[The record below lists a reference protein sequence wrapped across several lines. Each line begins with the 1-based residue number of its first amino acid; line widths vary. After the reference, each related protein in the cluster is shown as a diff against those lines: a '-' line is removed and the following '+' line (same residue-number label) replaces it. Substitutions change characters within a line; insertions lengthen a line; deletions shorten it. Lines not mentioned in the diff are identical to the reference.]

1 MTRPAPPPAAPPG
14 QTPKQTPGERQRET
28 SRETLVLI
36 ALVGATVLPELVL
49 VLADQGLI
57 GSARWRPLAWQYGG
71 FWAGVLHGW
80 RPNFAAQ
87 PVTMFVTHAF
97 LHAGPGHMIGNAVTL
112 AALGPAVIARFGARG
127 FLAVYAA
134 AVLGGG
140 LAFGLLSS
148 SPAPMVGASGAI
160 FGLVGA
166 WTWMQAADRAA
177 AGAGPVAVALRVLG
191 IVAGLAA
198 LNLGMWLLADGVLAW
213 ETHLGGFL
221 AGVGMA
227 GLLLPAARPQTAA

>member
-1 MTRPAPPPAAPPG
+1 MARSVPF
-14 QTPKQTPGERQRET
+14 
-28 SRETLVLI
+28 TLLAI
-36 ALVGATVLPELVL
+36 AGLVALPELL
-49 VLADQGLI
+49 LILADHGVI
-57 GSARWRPLAWQYGG
+57 GSVRWRGLAYQYGG
-71 FWAGVLHGW
+71 FWAGLLQGW

-97 LHAGPGHMIGNAVTL
+97 LHAGPGHLIGNLGALIAV
-112 AALGPAVIARFGARG
+112 GPAILGRFGAGG
-127 FLAVYAA
+127 FLAIYAA

-140 LAFGLLSS
+140 VAFGLLSG

-166 WTWMQAADRAA
+166 WTWMQGDARAR
-177 AGAGPVAVALRVLG
+177 AGAGPGAVALRVLG
-191 IVAGLAA
+191 IAAGLAL
-198 LNLGMWLLADGVLAW
+198 LNLVMWLLADGVLAW

-227 GLLLPAARPQTAA
+227 ALLAPAPQPQVPPLRKSA